1 MKQFL
6 KTTLIGG
13 ALFLLPV
20 ALIAIILGRAMALS
34 TKVAEP
40 IADKLGLDRLGH
52 FPGIAAVTVLSI
64 LMLVFVSFAGGLVAR
79 TKLGGRISGWL
90 EGSLLAN
97 IPHYQMVKSMAEG
110 FTEIKNADGLK
121 PALVSIEDGWQLG
134 YLLESLENGWVAV
147 FLPQAPTPMSGNV
160 MYLPTD
166 RVRPLDISMIQAMAV
181 VKRLGTGSGD
191 LLRGVDLRLS
201 AAAGEKRS

>member
-13 ALFLLPV
+13 ALFLLPL
-20 ALIAIILGRAMALS
+20 ALIVIILGRAMTLS

-40 IADKLGLDRLGH
+40 IANMLELDRLGR
-52 FPGIAAVTVLSI
+52 FPGIGAVTVLSI
-64 LMLVFVSFAGGLVAR
+64 LMLVIVSFAGGLVAR
-79 TKLGGRISGWL
+79 TKLGGRITGWL

-97 IPHYQMVKSMAEG
+97 IPYYQMIKSMAVG
-110 FTEIKNADGLK
+110 FTQIKNAGGLK

-147 FLPQAPTPMSGNV
+147 FLPQASYSDVG
-160 MYLPTD
+160 
-166 RVRPLDISMIQAMAV
+166 
-181 VKRLGTGSGD
+181 
-191 LLRGVDLRLS
+191 
-201 AAAGEKRS
+201 